1 MNKKEK
7 QTKRKSIRTRL
18 ITIPL
23 IAVFITM
30 VGIGIFS
37 SYFLKDNLV
46 KEKEDTGIY
55 LAERFTANLEDNIK
69 ALEVTNGL
77 LDDKLISAAKTALNS
92 EGELSNELL
101 TTMADNLDVA
111 QINWYNSQGIIQY
124 SNIEGYLGWL
134 AEPGHPV
141 HDFMTGTDKQVIEE
155 IRQDTESKGYVKFAY
170 LKGRGGTFVQ
180 VGINANRVQELT
192 DDFSIQNFVEEMAE
206 DEEIQYVAFIDTGGE
221 LIAHSKKEE
230 IGSRLNEGD
239 KLTAVMD
246 GLPLL
251 RTDSYQGVDIL
262 DITQAVTIDGERIG
276 AISIGLSLDQMNKTI
291 IRNNIFIGLV
301 FILASI
307 VLALLLFRAA
317 NHVIRI
323 INRLREQLIYMGQGD
338 FTKDLGEDLIEGQ
351 DELGEISQAVEEMQK
366 SIKGIVTSVMDIS
379 QNLAGSSEELM
390 ATSQQSAI
398 AADEIAKAIEG
409 IAHGASEQ
417 AIDTEQGVSSILE
430 LGDIVIRNNSY
441 IKDLNQAQERVNSLK
456 NEGLDILEDLVGK
469 TELNSR
475 SSQEVQELIGETNR
489 SAEAIA
495 NASEMIE
502 SIAEQ
507 TNLLAL
513 NAAIEA
519 ARAGDAGRGFAVVA
533 DEIRKLAEESG
544 EFTKEINLV
553 VEELISKS
561 LTAVETMGGL
571 EEIVQS
577 QVESVNMTNSR
588 FLGIANAIEDMKLGL
603 DEVNKSSDDINEKK
617 EDIIRVMENLSAIS
631 EENAAGT
638 EESSASVEEQTAA
651 MEEIADAS
659 EKLAIMAEQLKE
671 QVDKFKI

>member
-338 FTKDLGEDLIEGQ
+338 FTKELGEDLIEGQ

-475 SSQEVQELIGETNR
+475 SSQEVQGVIGETNR